1 MEIKKNEIYE
11 VEIIDNG
18 CNGEGIAKIDGF
30 TVFVPNVIKGEK
42 VEIKILKVL
51 SSHAFAKVEKINS
64 ISEFRKE
71 ADCDTFSKCGGCSMR
86 HMEYVKT
93 LEIKRNVVESSL
105 RKQGISVNVN
115 PVIGMVNPYFY
126 RNKLQYPVG
135 INEQGEP
142 VIGVFAQRSHRII
155 ETKKCMIQ
163 NRLLQNIAND
173 IFEFIKNND
182 ISVYDAQVAIDYIK
196 EAAGNDIDTIFG
208 VAMNDQLGENIIV
221 TVIATG
227 FDLPKP
233 ESIPSDG
240 PAAEKSPVINS
251 APVSGVVASS
261 DDDDISF
268 GGESSDDDDNI
279 IPSFFTRN

>member
-1 MEIKKNEIYE
+1 
-11 VEIIDNG
+11 
-18 CNGEGIAKIDGF
+18 
-30 TVFVPNVIKGEK
+30 
-42 VEIKILKVL
+42 
-51 SSHAFAKVEKINS
+51 
-64 ISEFRKE
+64 
-71 ADCDTFSKCGGCSMR
+71 MR

-182 ISVYDAQVAIDYIK
+182 ISVYD
-196 EAAGNDIDTIFG
+196 
-208 VAMNDQLGENIIV
+208 
-221 TVIATG
+221 
-227 FDLPKP
+227 
-233 ESIPSDG
+233 
-240 PAAEKSPVINS
+240 EKNQR
-251 APVSGVVASS
+251 G
-261 DDDDISF
+261 
-268 GGESSDDDDNI
+268 
-279 IPSFFTRN
+279 